1 MIKMVYTSIG
11 IVIGEKV
18 NTEIGLLA
26 LKEPRIMQL
35 GKTESGQISFSILHM
50 LGQPKGFEIERGI
63 MSYDVTDEN
72 VLNAY
77 KESVTGL
84 ALVKKPALVDSS
96 GKSLQ

>member
-1 MIKMVYTSIG
+1 MIKMVYTPIG

-35 GKTESGQISFSILHM
+35 GKTENGQISFNILPL

-77 KESVTGL
+77 KESATGL
-84 ALVKKPALVDSS
+84 TIVKKPALVDGN
-96 GKSLQ
+96 GKALQ